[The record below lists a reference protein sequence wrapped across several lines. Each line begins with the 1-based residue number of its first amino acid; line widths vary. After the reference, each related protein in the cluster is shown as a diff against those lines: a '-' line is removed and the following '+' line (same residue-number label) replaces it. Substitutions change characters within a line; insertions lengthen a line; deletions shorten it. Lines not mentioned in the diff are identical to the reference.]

1 MINIQENLNMYMLG
15 YGKNRG
21 RHPLERYSSF
31 DYCFNYF
38 QSFYNSNKII
48 ELSINE
54 NIQNSCLHLGFYLAS
69 WGMYRGSSFLL
80 ERSVKIFASLIKA
93 MSKMEKIRW
102 EIDVG
107 EYNEENIDILIR
119 CFNDIKSS
127 LKGEGFKVSQTL
139 TTKIML
145 GVFGSVPAFDTF
157 FCKGIKT
164 YTFNAK
170 SLEKIQSIYY
180 DHQEDIKNAI
190 KNYNLKTR
198 EKADDKIF
206 TYNFLT
212 EKESEIFY
220 TNAKI
225 VDMIWWIEGFKIY
238 NKIIL

>member
-15 YGKNRG
+15 FGKNRG

-48 ELSINE
+48 ELSANE
-54 NIQNSCLHLGFYLAS
+54 NMQNSCLQLGFYLAS
-69 WGMYRGSSFLL
+69 WGMYRGSSFIL
-80 ERSVKIFASLIKA
+80 EKSVKFFEPLIKKL
-93 MSKMEKIRW
+93 SKMEKVRW

-107 EYNEENIDILIR
+107 GYTEENIDNLIR

-127 LKGEGFKVSQTL
+127 LKGEGYKVSQTL
-139 TTKIML
+139 ITKIML
-145 GVFGSVPAFDTF
+145 GVFGCVPAFDTF

-164 YTFNAK
+164 YTYNAK
-170 SLEKIQSIYY
+170 SLTKIQSIYSK
-180 DHQEDIKNAI
+180 HKEEIENAI

-198 EKADDKIF
+198 EKAADKIS
-206 TYNFLT
+206 TYDFLT
-212 EKESEIFY
+212 EKDSKINY

-225 VDMIWWIEGFKIY
+225 VDMIWLIEGFKIN
-238 NKIIL
+238 NKII